1 MQTLKNNEV
10 RQKFTGSDKKKSRIF
25 ETDAITDAGARLQTL
40 LQIETSVNNLKLR
53 TLIRTGLIFGLRLN
67 VLKCFEDFSLK
78 CS

>member
-10 RQKFTGSDKKKSRIF
+10 RQKFTGSDKKSRIF
-25 ETDAITDAGARLQTL
+25 ETDAIADAGARLQTL